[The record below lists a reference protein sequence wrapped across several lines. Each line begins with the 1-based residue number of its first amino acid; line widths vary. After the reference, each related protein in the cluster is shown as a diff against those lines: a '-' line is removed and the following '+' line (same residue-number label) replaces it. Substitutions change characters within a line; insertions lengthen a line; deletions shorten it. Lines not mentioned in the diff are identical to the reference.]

1 MQNIPNYLLYLNHS
15 CLPGQLHGPPLD
27 VFLAVWFLA
36 YVPPFVPLIKSLIH
50 IVLVQPSQAD
60 VMNIFINV
68 SSYYTSHFDTVTT
81 KCTKFIVSL
90 KIRKEKKPKQNKK
103 SRDNKWVLLLTAQII
118 TKCLELLLGHMGA
131 NLTRTKN
138 ACFGL
143 SSGAVGSQR
152 GMRLCTPEDRLP
164 LGRSRLIH
172 PIHLTL
178 RLLLL
183 LSEWSCLDM
192 SECSRWLD
200 GK

>member
-90 KIRKEKKPKQNKK
+90 KIRKEKKPKQKKK
-103 SRDNKWVLLLTAQII
+103 SRDNK
-118 TKCLELLLGHMGA
+118 
-131 NLTRTKN
+131 
-138 ACFGL
+138 
-143 SSGAVGSQR
+143 
-152 GMRLCTPEDRLP
+152 
-164 LGRSRLIH
+164 
-172 PIHLTL
+172 
-178 RLLLL
+178 
-183 LSEWSCLDM
+183 
-192 SECSRWLD
+192 
-200 GK
+200 